1 MCIFG
6 RLKIYF
12 SSNIIDIILGGLQ
25 FDKELRSL
33 TSFLTSVTT
42 WSIRDK
48 FSRVSQI
55 ASILNVETV
64 QEVTEFCGSQSS
76 GTWKLSHA
84 EVKIIW
90 LRIFSAFS
98 SQFLVFHNIF
108 KVLVCLKY
116 YWCQVKYKRFFV
128 VVNKLVGTKL
138 FG

>member
-84 EVKIIW
+84 EVKII
-90 LRIFSAFS
+90 
-98 SQFLVFHNIF
+98 
-108 KVLVCLKY
+108 
-116 YWCQVKYKRFFV
+116 
-128 VVNKLVGTKL
+128 
-138 FG
+138 